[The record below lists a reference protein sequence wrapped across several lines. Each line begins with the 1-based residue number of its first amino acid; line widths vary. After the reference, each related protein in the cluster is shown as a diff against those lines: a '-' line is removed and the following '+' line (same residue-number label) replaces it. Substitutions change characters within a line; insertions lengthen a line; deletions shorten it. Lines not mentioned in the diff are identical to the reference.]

1 MEDINEE
8 YDPKLLDSM
17 EDIYERETDLLNKS
31 DESDKHVKREVK
43 KEVKNENK
51 QVDNKKEVKVEK
63 SYITTLKMS
72 LMKYRNMMLLLL
84 IYLILN
90 MKQLEDVLKNLLL
103 KLKLSDNI
111 TLILSNLLKG
121 IILLV
126 VLYLLGIKVLY

>member
-90 MKQLEDVLKNLLL
+90 MK
-103 KLKLSDNI
+103 
-111 TLILSNLLKG
+111 
-121 IILLV
+121 
-126 VLYLLGIKVLY
+126 